1 MHPDLMLY
9 MGLIILMRK
18 DTAGVDVVMAAL
30 RMGAELRELTKTE
43 EDTLQRVVDLYFI

>member
-9 MGLIILMRK
+9 MGLIILMKK
-18 DTAGVDVVMAAL
+18 DTRGVEVVMSAL

-43 EDTLQRVVDLYFI
+43 EDTLQMVVNLYFI